1 MGYVKPSILRLILT
15 VFLSAGL
22 FAQDQTLYILHTN
35 NTNGALENCYCPDH
49 PFGSV
54 EKRTIF
60 VKDFINEHPNTVLVD
75 AGDFFTMTHQSYKDS
90 LMAEAYALLPYDAI
104 LPGDQELTMDGD
116 KIDPLLGLMNTKIVG
131 TNITMDG
138 VNSLVS
144 SHLVDRGGFSIA
156 IMGIMDPYAVK
167 YYSEELKEKIELSD
181 PVKAVEAEME
191 ILKDKADIFIL
202 LTHQGADLDEAFAEK
217 VKGLHVIVGSHSQST
232 MDEPKEVN
240 GTLIV
245 QAGKEG
251 YYVGTVALILN
262 KETIEAKSGRID
274 TMTFDMPDDD
284 RVMEM
289 IHEYESKTGKIN
301 IEILASNPVYMAVAV
316 VLAIIILLGI
326 IKKLIKLVMVVS
338 AILVLWVAY
347 MVYTGQEVNIESAQ
361 KSYETAKETVIEAVS
376 TAGEKAKKSAGEKME
391 EKAKE
396 NLDKLLPK
404 KD

>member
-1 MGYVKPSILRLILT
+1 MGYVKLSILQLILA
-15 VFLSAGL
+15 VLLSAGL
-22 FAQDQTLYILHTN
+22 SAQDQTLFILHTN

-131 TNITMDG
+131 TNIAMDG
-138 VNSLVS
+138 VNNLVS
-144 SHLVDRGGFSIA
+144 SHLVDRGGYSIA

-167 YYSEELKEKIELSD
+167 YYSDEIKEKIKLNNPID
-181 PVKAVEAEME
+181 AVKSEMG
-191 ILKDKADIFIL
+191 ILKNKADIFVL
-202 LTHQGADLDEAFAEK
+202 LTHQGADLDVAFAEK
-217 VKGLHVIVGSHSQST
+217 VKGIDVIVGSHSQSA

-251 YYVGTVALILN
+251 YYVGTVEMVLKG
-262 KETIEAKSGRID
+262 KEIVSKTGRID
-274 TMTFDMPDDD
+274 TMKFTMPDDD
-284 RVMEM
+284 RVMNM
-289 IHEYESKTGKIN
+289 IHEYENKTGRIN
-301 IEILASNPVYMAVAV
+301 RR
-316 VLAIIILLGI
+316 
-326 IKKLIKLVMVVS
+326 KL
-338 AILVLWVAY
+338 
-347 MVYTGQEVNIESAQ
+347 
-361 KSYETAKETVIEAVS
+361 
-376 TAGEKAKKSAGEKME
+376 KMKE
-391 EKAKE
+391 EK
-396 NLDKLLPK
+396 
-404 KD
+404 

>member
-1 MGYVKPSILRLILT
+1 MGYVKLSILQLILA
-15 VFLSAGL
+15 VLLSAGL
-22 FAQDQTLYILHTN
+22 SAQDQTLFILHTN

-131 TNITMDG
+131 TNIAMDG
-138 VNSLVS
+138 VNNLVS
-144 SHLVDRGGFSIA
+144 SHLVDRGGYSIA

-167 YYSEELKEKIELSD
+167 YYSDEIKEKIKLNNPID
-181 PVKAVEAEME
+181 AVKSEMG
-191 ILKDKADIFIL
+191 ILKKKADIFVL
-202 LTHQGADLDEAFAEK
+202 LTHQGADLDVAFAEK
-217 VKGLHVIVGSHSQST
+217 VKGIDVIVGSHSQSA

-251 YYVGTVALILN
+251 YYVGTVEMVLKG
-262 KETIEAKSGRID
+262 KEVVSKTGRID
-274 TMTFDMPDDD
+274 TMKFTMPDDD
-284 RVMEM
+284 RVMNM
-289 IHEYESKTGKIN
+289 IHEYENKTGRIN
-301 IEILASNPVYMAVAV
+301 RR
-316 VLAIIILLGI
+316 
-326 IKKLIKLVMVVS
+326 KL
-338 AILVLWVAY
+338 
-347 MVYTGQEVNIESAQ
+347 
-361 KSYETAKETVIEAVS
+361 
-376 TAGEKAKKSAGEKME
+376 KMKE
-391 EKAKE
+391 EK
-396 NLDKLLPK
+396 
-404 KD
+404 

>member
-22 FAQDQTLYILHTN
+22 FAQDQALYILHTN

-75 AGDFFTMTHQSYKDS
+75 AGDFFTITHQSYKDS

-232 MDEPKEVN
+232 MDEPKKVN

-251 YYVGTVALILN
+251 YYVGTAALILN

-301 IEILASNPVYMAVAV
+301 RQ
-316 VLAIIILLGI
+316 
-326 IKKLIKLVMVVS
+326 KL
-338 AILVLWVAY
+338 
-347 MVYTGQEVNIESAQ
+347 
-361 KSYETAKETVIEAVS
+361 
-376 TAGEKAKKSAGEKME
+376 KMKE
-391 EKAKE
+391 EKEWINPLKY
-396 NLDKLLPK
+396 
-404 KD
+404 